1 MHSVVDGPTLI
12 IGDEEYLAEQTLA
25 RLLDEALPS
34 ADRQL
39 NLDVLDGG
47 APLGELLTRLD
58 TAPFF
63 GPRRVVVIRRLE
75 AMREADHEA
84 LISYL
89 DRGDSPTTGIF
100 VARELDRRRRLFLT
114 FKRVGT
120 VIECRPIPPRDRGA
134 WVAALFVA
142 AGKTPGRGV
151 GEGLV
156 ATAGGSLRDLYNEVA
171 KVAAYVGER
180 PQVTTADVEAIAS
193 RLGEASIF
201 TLVDAVGGGNAAGAL
216 RALHDNLATHEPL
229 QVLFMIVR
237 QFRLIVRAHAAAAKG
252 GSSDRLA
259 ERLGVHPFVARKIA
273 EQARGYRADQFAGIF
288 DALEA
293 ADRAIKSGSA
303 PRLVLETLIV
313 RLAGRRTPAAQ
324 QRTSLRA

>member
-1 MHSVVDGPTLI
+1 MYSGVDGPTLI
-12 IGDEEYLAEQTLA
+12 IGEEEYLAEQALA
-25 RLLDEALPS
+25 RLLDEVLPHEE
-34 ADRQL
+34 RQL

-47 APLGELLTRLD
+47 APVGEILTRLD

-75 AMREADHEA
+75 AMREPDHEA
-84 LISYL
+84 LVSYL
-89 DRGDSPTTGIF
+89 DRGDSPTKGIF
-100 VARELDRRRRLFLT
+100 VAREMDRRRRLFLT

-120 VIECRPIPPRDRGA
+120 IVECRPIPPRERPT
-134 WVAALFVA
+134 WVAELFVA

-151 GEGLV
+151 AEGLV
-156 ATAGGSLRDLYNEVA
+156 ATAGGGLRDLYHEVA

-216 RALHDNLATHEPL
+216 RALHDNLATQQPL

-237 QFRLIVRAHAAAAKG
+237 QFRLIARAHADKAKG
-252 GSSDRLA
+252 NPSDRLA

-293 ADRAIKSGSA
+293 ADRAIKSGGA

-313 RLAGRRTPAAQ
+313 RLAGSRAPAAQ
-324 QRTSLRA
+324 QRTSPRA

>member
-1 MHSVVDGPTLI
+1 MRSGVDGPTLI

-25 RLLDEALPS
+25 RLLDETLPPD
-34 ADRQL
+34 DRQL

-47 APLGELLTRLD
+47 APVGELLIRLD

-75 AMREADHEA
+75 AMREADQEA
-84 LISYL
+84 LVTYL
-89 DRGDSPTTGIF
+89 ERGDSPTTGIF
-100 VARELDRRRRLFLT
+100 IAREMDRRRRLFLT

-120 VIECRPIPPRDRGA
+120 IIECRPIPPRDRPA

-142 AGKTPGRGV
+142 AGKIPGRGV
-151 GEGLV
+151 AEGLV
-156 ATAGGSLRDLYNEVA
+156 ATSGGSLRDLYHEVA
-171 KVAAYVGER
+171 KLAAYVGER

-193 RLGEASIF
+193 RLGEATIF
-201 TLVDAVGGGNAAGAL
+201 TLVDAVGGGNAGGAL
-216 RALHDNLATHEPL
+216 GALHDNLATHEPL

-237 QFRLIVRAHAAAAKG
+237 QFRLIARAHAAAAKG
-252 GSSDRLA
+252 RSSERLA
-259 ERLGVHPFVARKIA
+259 EHLGVHPFVARKIA

-313 RLAGRRTPAAQ
+313 RLAGRRAPAAQ
-324 QRTSLRA
+324 QRTASRA